1 MEQGNLLL
9 DAFIYLLAAVV
20 SVPIAKRIG
29 LGSVLGY
36 LVAGVLIGP
45 FVLGLVGDQTSV
57 MHFAEFGVVMMLFLV
72 GLELKPSLLWSMKA
86 PILGTGGLQVLITT
100 ILLTAGAMLLGLN
113 WQFSLAIGMTL
124 ALSST
129 AIVLQSLQ
137 EKGLMKTSAGQ
148 NAFAVLLFQDIAVI
162 PMLAL
167 MPLLATLSIVTGD
180 DGHNTHAGL
189 TGWMKTAATLGAVAT
204 IVLGGKYLMNP
215 IFTFIAKSKLREIFT
230 ATALLLV
237 IGVALAMQAIGLS
250 PALGTFIAG
259 VVLAESDFRHEL
271 ESNIEPFKG
280 LLLGLF
286 FISVGASIDFEL
298 FFTQPGLIL
307 GLTLALVI
315 TKFAVLLGLALS
327 NKLAKPD
334 TWLFSFALA
343 QGGEF
348 AFVLFAFAGS
358 NGVLPVELINTLI
371 LVVACSMLLTPL
383 MLLFNEFIIQPRLIN
398 QQTQE
403 QAADEIHEQNSVIII
418 GFGRFGQ
425 AVGRVLMANNM
436 PVTVL
441 DHDAS
446 QIEMVRKFGFK
457 VYYGEGSSSELLHS
471 AGAEEAKAI
480 VVAVDDIESS
490 LTIVHML
497 KQHFPKAKVLARA
510 IDRRHAT
517 ELHKLNVEAIE
528 RETLAAGAELGAKT
542 LHALGWRANLAYR
555 AARIFKSHDD
565 HSVYELAKF
574 EGNEHEY
581 IDKHLES
588 REMLERTLRQD
599 KTWKHDVD
607 EHAWEKPGELNS
619 D

>member
-1 MEQGNLLL
+1 MEHGNLLL
-9 DAFIYLLAAVV
+9 DSFIYLLAAVV

-45 FVLGLVGDQTSV
+45 FILGLVGDQTSV

-72 GLELKPSLLWSMKA
+72 GLELKPSLLWSMKG

-100 ILLTAGAMLLGLN
+100 ILLTSGAMLAGLS

-137 EKGLMKTSAGQ
+137 EKNLMKTSAGQ

-167 MPLLATLSIVTGD
+167 MPLLATIAM
-180 DGHNTHAGL
+180 AGGESSHGSHSEL
-189 TGWMKTAATLGAVAT
+189 TGWLKTIATLGAVAS
-204 IVLGGKYLMNP
+204 IVIVGKYLMNP
-215 IFTFIAKSKLREIFT
+215 IFSFIAKSKLREIFT

-298 FFTQPGLIL
+298 FFSQPWLIL
-307 GLTLALVI
+307 GLTLALVT
-315 TKFAVLLGLALS
+315 TKFIVLFVLALS

-334 TWLFSFALA
+334 RWLFSFALA

-358 NGVLPVELINTLI
+358 NGVLPTELINTLI
-371 LVVACSMLLTPL
+371 LVVACSMLMTPL
-383 MLLFNEFIIQPRLIN
+383 MLLFNEFVIQPRLVG
-398 QQTQE
+398 QQTE
-403 QAADEIHEQNSVIII
+403 QQNADEIHEQNATIII

-425 AVGRVLMANNM
+425 AVGRVLMSNNV

-446 QIEMVRKFGFK
+446 QIELVRKFGFK

-471 AGAEEAKAI
+471 AGAHEAKAI
-480 VVAVDDIESS
+480 VVAVDNIEES

-497 KQHFPKAKVLARA
+497 KQHFPQAKLLARA
-510 IDRRHAT
+510 LDRRHAT
-517 ELHKLNVEAIE
+517 ELHKLDVDALE

-542 LHALGWRANLAYR
+542 LELLGWRANLAYR
-555 AARIFKSHDD
+555 AARIFKTHDD
-565 HSVYELAKF
+565 NSVFELARF
-574 EGNEHEY
+574 EGDEHEY

-588 REMLERTLRQD
+588 RKLLEQTLGQD
-599 KTWKHDVD
+599 KNWKHEADD
-607 EHAWEKPGELNS
+607 HAWEKPGKLENE
-619 D
+619 